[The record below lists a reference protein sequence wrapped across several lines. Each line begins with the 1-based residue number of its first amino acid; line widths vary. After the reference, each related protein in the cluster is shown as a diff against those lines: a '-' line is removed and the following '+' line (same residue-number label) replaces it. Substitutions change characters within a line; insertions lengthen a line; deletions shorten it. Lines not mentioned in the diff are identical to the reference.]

1 MGSFKVLLFGP
12 AREAATPLWRQM
24 KAWKGG
30 GIQETGAVSSP
41 TVTTG
46 NSCVLWQQHCNL
58 HWPFGAGDGQWRT
71 HGGGLFGFG
80 TVALKHQEKRLPHV
94 FLKFGWD
101 ETLHHTIFWWELE
114 EHPSCS
120 YFASWFNPKKIGLW
134 PLWPATTNS
143 RCLQLMGAP
152 KCATCGRSVTTW
164 ATREFVAW
172 LDDAACSAHK

>member
-12 AREAATPLWRQM
+12 AREAATPLWRQI

-30 GIQETGAVSSP
+30 GIPETGAVSSP

-58 HWPFGAGDGQWRT
+58 HWHFGAGDGQWRT

-120 YFASWFNPKKIGLW
+120 YFASWFNPKKNRALTALTCHHEQQVPTVDG
-134 PLWPATTNS
+134 
-143 RCLQLMGAP
+143 GP
-152 KCATCGRSVTTW
+152 KVCHLREVCDDVGDARVCGVVGWRGVLGS
-164 ATREFVAW
+164 
-172 LDDAACSAHK
+172 